1 MVQTRSY
8 NDTRVNIDRYFAIF
22 DQTETLPPQ
31 PLPRRSQ
38 SGFWPANSPEST
50 TEADP
55 DAETDAETDGP
66 AATGDGKVFSLK
78 PYIRDP
84 ASPPLGQ
91 PDLTKASRALQELQT
106 QLEVLP
112 QSAAVPLSM
121 RFPNPL
127 PDPTAAT
134 GLKSLN
140 PWNRR
145 LRMLLPVTATLL
157 SLSLGLRYTQISPL
171 SCAQVPG
178 CQGTVHALSAMGER
192 LSAWLSGPGHS
203 AASSG
208 DPVGAAAR
216 VSGSEPLAYVE
227 ALAQGYQAAH
237 LTQTAHTPEQWHTV
251 IEHWQAAIAQLETLT
266 TSDEAQDKVAAKLT
280 EYRRNLAYAQGET
293 DPFRQAVNVA
303 EQAGILTQTAAT
315 SADWNAVIS
324 HWRFALRL
332 MADVPDDS
340 PHLGVAQVKIAEYAS
355 NLTYA
360 RQKLKTS
367 SEES

>member
-50 TEADP
+50 TATDP
-55 DAETDAETDGP
+55 DAETDGP

-84 ASPPLGQ
+84 ASQPLGQ

-112 QSAAVPLSM
+112 QSTAVPLSM
-121 RFPNPL
+121 EFPNPL
-127 PDPTAAT
+127 LGPADST

-157 SLSLGLRYTQISPL
+157 SLSLGLRYTQIGPL
-171 SCAQVPG
+171 SCVQVPG
-178 CQGTVHALSAMGER
+178 CQGTVHTLATIGER
-192 LSAWLSGPGHS
+192 LSAWLSGPGYS
-203 AASSG
+203 TASSA
-208 DPVGAAAR
+208 DSVAAAVG

-237 LTQTAHTPEQWHTV
+237 LTQTARTPEQWHTV

-266 TSDEAQDKVAAKLT
+266 TSDETQDKVAAKLT

-303 EQAGILTQTAAT
+303 EQAGMLTQTAAT
-315 SADWNAVIS
+315 SADWNTVIS

-332 MADVPDDS
+332 MAAVPDDS
-340 PHLGVAQVKIAEYAS
+340 PHLGVAQIKIAEYAG

-360 RQKLKTS
+360 RQQLKTS
-367 SEES
+367 SERG